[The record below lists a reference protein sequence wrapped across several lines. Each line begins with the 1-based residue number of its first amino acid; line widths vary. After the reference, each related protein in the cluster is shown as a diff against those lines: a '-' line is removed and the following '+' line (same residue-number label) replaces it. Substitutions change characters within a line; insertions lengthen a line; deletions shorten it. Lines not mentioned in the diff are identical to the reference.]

1 MYSFSLASQPLLERN
16 TLLLCNMPQLA
27 MTEHQLERKSV
38 IKNGA
43 ILEVWDQ
50 GTSAEWRDSVWLAT
64 HSGCGTTQRRQ
75 LQGSSKL
82 DILKHSGKGRR
93 KLPQRLKSI
102 KRDNATIH
110 G

>member
-43 ILEVWDQ
+43 ILEV
-50 GTSAEWRDSVWLAT
+50 
-64 HSGCGTTQRRQ
+64 
-75 LQGSSKL
+75 
-82 DILKHSGKGRR
+82 
-93 KLPQRLKSI
+93 
-102 KRDNATIH
+102 
-110 G
+110 